1 MICQGSLQGRRVSSR
16 WLHQACYRAEHDDL
30 WWDGLGVL
38 EKEIVERV
46 EVVVVDLCI
55 VQGVKYLSQSRV
67 ITWVD
72 MKKASKDSV

>member
-1 MICQGSLQGRRVSSR
+1 M
-16 WLHQACYRAEHDDL
+16 
-30 WWDGLGVL
+30 GVL